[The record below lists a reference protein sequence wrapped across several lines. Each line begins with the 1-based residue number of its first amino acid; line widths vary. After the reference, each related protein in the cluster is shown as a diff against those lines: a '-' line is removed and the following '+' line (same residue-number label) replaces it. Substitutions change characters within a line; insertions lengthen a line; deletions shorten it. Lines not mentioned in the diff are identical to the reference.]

1 MNFIASRSYLR
12 EENHCA
18 DKMANLGYN
27 VQTLTWWEEFP
38 LEVMSDFTCGKSRI
52 QFSFALFQF
61 LVYHIAI

>member
-1 MNFIASRSYLR
+1 MNFVASHILR

-38 LEVMSDFTCGKSRI
+38 LEVMSDFTWWQI
-52 QFSFALFQF
+52 
-61 LVYHIAI
+61 